1 MPIHASATW
10 PPQDDTRRG
19 APYDAAMSD
28 TLPAPRQVP
37 TGLRLA
43 LDYGPLLAF
52 FVANKVADIFV
63 ATAVFMVLIVAAI
76 VTSRVMTGKVS
87 PMQWVTGAV
96 VLGFGGFTLWLGDP
110 EFIKLKP
117 TIIYA
122 IFAAVLLVG
131 MATGRPL
138 LKLVLH
144 DAFPAVDAEGW
155 RKLTRNWALLFVGL
169 AIANEVARRMLT
181 TDQWVDFKVW
191 GVTAITFAF
200 AIAQAPI
207 LMRHAEKPPG

>member
-1 MPIHASATW
+1 MSEPLAV
-10 PPQDDTRRG
+10 PPKVST
-19 APYDAAMSD
+19 P
-28 TLPAPRQVP
+28 
-37 TGLRLA
+37 LRIA

-52 FVANKVADIFV
+52 FVANKVAGIMW
-63 ATAVFMVLIVAAI
+63 ATGVFMALIVLAI
-76 VTSRVMTGKVS
+76 VVSRVLTGKVS

-96 VLGFGGFTLWLGDP
+96 VLGFGGFTLWLNDA

-122 IFAAVLLVG
+122 IFAVILLFG
-131 MATGRPL
+131 MATKRPL

-155 RKLTRNWALLFVGL
+155 RKLTRNWALLFIGL

-191 GVTAITFAF
+191 GVTALTFAF

-207 LMRHAEKPPG
+207 LLRHAEGPPKS

>member
-1 MPIHASATW
+1 MSEPLAI
-10 PPQDDTRRG
+10 PPK
-19 APYDAAMSD
+19 
-28 TLPAPRQVP
+28 VP
-37 TGLRLA
+37 TPLRLA

-52 FVANKVADIFV
+52 FVANKVAGIMWATGIFM
-63 ATAVFMVLIVAAI
+63 ALIVLAI
-76 VTSRVMTGKVS
+76 VVSRVLTGKVS

-96 VLGFGGFTLWLGDP
+96 VLGFGGFTLWLNDA

-117 TIIYA
+117 TIIYV
-122 IFAAVLLVG
+122 IFAVVLLFG
-131 MATGRPL
+131 MATKRPL

-155 RKLTRNWALLFVGL
+155 RKLTRNWALLFIGL

-191 GVTAITFAF
+191 GVTALTFAF
-200 AIAQAPI
+200 ALAQAPI
-207 LMRHAEKPPG
+207 LMRHAEQPPKP

>member
-1 MPIHASATW
+1 MSEPLAI
-10 PPQDDTRRG
+10 PPK
-19 APYDAAMSD
+19 
-28 TLPAPRQVP
+28 VP
-37 TGLRLA
+37 PSLRFA

-52 FVANKVADIFV
+52 FVANKVAGIMW
-63 ATAVFMVLIVAAI
+63 ATGVFMALIVLAI
-76 VTSRVMTGKVS
+76 VVSRLRTGKVS

-117 TIIYA
+117 TIIYV
-122 IFAAVLLVG
+122 IFAVVLLFG
-131 MATGRPL
+131 MATKRPL

-155 RKLTRNWALLFVGL
+155 RKLTRNWALLFIGL

-191 GVTAITFAF
+191 GVTALTFAF
-200 AIAQAPI
+200 ALAQAPI
-207 LMRHAEKPPG
+207 LLRHAEPPSKP